1 MNGRPANKKF
11 YIMKKR
17 NPHQADPDGILLID
31 KPKEWTSHDIVAK
44 IRNAFNLNK
53 VGHGGTLD
61 PNATGLITIL
71 IGRGTKISA
80 KIMGGDK
87 TYEGEILFGVETD
100 SQDTDGETVAEKDA
114 SDITEEQVRK
124 EMKSVIGDQM
134 QMPPMVSAIKKNGV
148 ALYKL
153 ARKGQ
158 EIERDPRFIHIYKF
172 ALHDFSAPRATFEV
186 MCTKGTY
193 VRTIAHD
200 LGKRLGCGAC
210 LSELR
215 RTKSSE
221 FEISNAWNLDDV
233 LKWDRKE
240 LTKNIISTNQ

>member
-1 MNGRPANKKF
+1 
-11 YIMKKR
+11 MKKR
-17 NPHQADPDGILLID
+17 NPHQADPDGVLLID

-61 PNATGLITIL
+61 PNATGLIMIL
-71 IGRGTKISA
+71 IGRGTKLSA
-80 KIMGGDK
+80 KVMGGDK

-100 SQDTDGETVAEKDA
+100 SQDTDGETVTEKDA
-114 SDITEEQVRK
+114 SGVTEKQVCS
-124 EMKSVIGDQM
+124 EMKSVMGDQM

-158 EIERDPRFIHIYKF
+158 EVERDPRFIHLYKF
-172 ALHDFSAPRATFEV
+172 ALHDFTPPRATFEV

-193 VRTIAHD
+193 VRTLAHD
-200 LGKRLGCGAC
+200 LGRRLGCGAC

-215 RTKSSE
+215 RTKSGE
-221 FEISNAWNLDDV
+221 FEISKAWNLDDV
-233 LKWDRKE
+233 LTWDREE
-240 LTKNIISTNQ
+240 LAKNLIPINQIA